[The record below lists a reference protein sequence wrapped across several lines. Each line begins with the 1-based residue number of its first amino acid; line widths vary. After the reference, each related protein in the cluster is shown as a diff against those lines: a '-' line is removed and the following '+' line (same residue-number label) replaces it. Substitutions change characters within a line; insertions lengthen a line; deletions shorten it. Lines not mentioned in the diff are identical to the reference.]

1 MRASS
6 QWEKPVLLT
15 PLVLFLLMMLGFP
28 SLLNIIYSF
37 SAVDFHNLRSPQW
50 QGWQNHAEVLADE
63 SFWRALG
70 FSCRFGLITAF
81 IETLLGLALAV
92 YLAPLMGPHRWIL
105 AILML
110 PLMVA
115 PSMMG
120 LMYRLVL
127 HEFVGPLSY
136 YGAMVLENT
145 PSFLGQDWA
154 FTTLVVM
161 EVMQWTPFTLLLL
174 FTAYQS
180 LPQDVREAAL
190 VNGTRPWRLFWCI
203 ELPQLAPTL
212 LTAVLIRFID
222 GFRVFD
228 NIYALMGSGPGGST
242 LSMSIYIYE
251 SFFKSAQLGKAMAAS
266 VMLFTVAF
274 GLLYALGRWAKR
286 EPA

>member
-15 PLVLFLLMMLGFP
+15 PLVLFSLMMLGFP

-190 VNGTRPWRLFWCI
+190 EPMAAAKQVHRHDADVGQQAAAIGI
-203 ELPQLAPTL
+203 ELGAVQHRRGRLVVIQVDMQVIDLMAPMF
-212 LTAVLIRFID
+212 VRRD
-222 GFRVFD
+222 
-228 NIYALMGSGPGGST
+228 
-242 LSMSIYIYE
+242 
-251 SFFKSAQLGKAMAAS
+251 
-266 VMLFTVAF
+266 FTRITQDHRQPVVV
-274 GLLYALGRWAKR
+274 GR
-286 EPA
+286 